1 MASLPPNPL
10 LPHHVVTLNP
20 RGPIM
25 KKAITLADVAVI
37 ARVALEHTSTLDT
50 AKAAF
55 ENATKAYET
64 KISDLKA
71 ALIKLEALP
80 KIAALVR
87 AIYPEYVNQRTKEG
101 KAMYNRVDRL
111 AKATGLYTAN
121 PSRKAAGKAN
131 AELGNTQNGK
141 TANAKA
147 NKAPS
152 NPVITAPVIDT
163 PLAAGVNEPAKITGA
178 KGATITVA
186 DKPSKLQ
193 IQATAGFIVGH
204 WTDDQIAD
212 LVAQLGYD
220 I

>member
-1 MASLPPNPL
+1 
-10 LPHHVVTLNP
+10 
-20 RGPIM
+20 M
-25 KKAITLADVAVI
+25 KKVITLADVAII
-37 ARVALEHTSTLDT
+37 ARVALEHTASLDS

-64 KISDLKA
+64 KVSDLKT
-71 ALIKLEALP
+71 ALTKLVALP

-111 AKATGLYTAN
+111 AKATGLYAAN
-121 PSRKAAGKAN
+121 PKRKAAGGVN
-131 AELGNTQNGK
+131 AKVGNIQQGK
-141 TANAKA
+141 TAGTKA
-147 NKAPS
+147 TKAPS

-163 PLAAGVNEPAKITGA
+163 PLAAGVNEPAKIKGA
-178 KGATITVA
+178 KGASITVA

-204 WTDDQIAD
+204 WTDEQIAD

-220 I
+220 L